1 MNIGDAA
8 KQTGLSA
15 KTIRYYE
22 EIGLVCA
29 DRRQNGYR
37 DYSTRHVETLA
48 FLKRAR
54 EFGFSLDECRTLLGL
69 YKNPERASADVKHLA
84 ARHLEDLKL
93 KATELEHLASTLTEL
108 VTACSGDSAPECPII
123 DELSSG
129 QTRTRNKLIK
139 KHAK

>member
-1 MNIGDAA
+1 MNIGDVAR
-8 KQTGLSA
+8 QTGLPA

-37 DYSTRHVETLA
+37 DYSAQHVETLA

-54 EFGFSLDECRTLLGL
+54 VFGFSLDDCRTLLGL
-69 YKNPERASADVKHLA
+69 YKNPERASADVKALA

-93 KATELEHLASTLTEL
+93 KAAELEHLAATLTEL
-108 VTACSGDSAPECPII
+108 VSACSGDSEPECPII
-123 DELSSG
+123 EELSSSHDG
-129 QTRTRNKLIK
+129 
-139 KHAK
+139 KHNQLSSMQEK